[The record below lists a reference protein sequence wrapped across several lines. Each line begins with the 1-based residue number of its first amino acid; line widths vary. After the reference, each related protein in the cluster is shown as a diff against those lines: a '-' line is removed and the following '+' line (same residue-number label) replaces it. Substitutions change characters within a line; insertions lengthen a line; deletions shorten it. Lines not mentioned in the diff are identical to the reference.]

1 MKNQFQ
7 DQLGR
12 RKAEIISAALRLAD
26 QVGITGI
33 TTKRLAHEVGVVEG
47 ALYRHIKTKF
57 DIFRMILDIS
67 DKLIDQKFK
76 EYESKKLDPS
86 AALRDFFVFSVDFL
100 EDSPGIYLLLFSDAL
115 YVENKAL
122 LRQFKTFITDLKDRF
137 EVIIRRG
144 IRERVFRADLN
155 PQTFAILYLGVIQTS
170 FTLWDILEARAK
182 SYRKIAL
189 PLFEE
194 FLNSMRPVKTAR
206 KGSSHG

>member
-1 MKNQFQ
+1 MTSGEVPVRMQFE
-7 DQLGR
+7 DYLGR
-12 RKAEIISAALRLAD
+12 RQAEIISAALKLAD

-33 TTKRLAHEVGVVEG
+33 TTKRLAREVGVVEG

-76 EYESKKLDPS
+76 EITARELDPA

-122 LRQFKTFITDLKDRF
+122 FRQFKTFILDLIKRF
-137 EVIIRRG
+137 EAVIRRG
-144 IRERVFRADLN
+144 VRKKVFRPDLN
-155 PQTFAILYLGVIQTS
+155 PQSFAILYLGVINTS
-170 FTLWDILEARAK
+170 FTLWNIVEARAK

-189 PLFEE
+189 PIFEE
-194 FLNSMRPVKTAR
+194 FLNAMRPNR
-206 KGSSHG
+206 

>member
-1 MKNQFQ
+1 MKNRFE
-7 DQLGR
+7 DFLGQ

-57 DIFRMILDIS
+57 DIFSMILDIS
-67 DKLIDQKFK
+67 DRLIDQKFK
-76 EYESKKLDPS
+76 EYETRKLDPS
-86 AALRDFFVFSVDFL
+86 AALREFFVFAVDFL

-137 EVIIRRG
+137 EALIRRG
-144 IRERVFRADLN
+144 IRERVFRSDLN

-170 FTLWDILEARAK
+170 FTLWHILEARSK

-194 FLNSMRPVKTAR
+194 FLTAMRPVRAVPKVSR
-206 KGSSHG
+206 HD